1 MIRYKNKTKEV
12 KSALVQHGRRHGR
25 NYSDEKIASMTLYD
39 PKYHGRKV
47 IESID
52 WIEEAKYVDVLKT
65 ERKSILI
72 VGISPCSR
80 MFMFG
85 DTVFIHFCSKGFPYM
100 SFWSEAEK
108 ILKEPIP
115 LRKAMGK
122 EEERLL
128 FATFRY
134 PKHKADW
141 AETDDCIVIIPRTG
155 ISDGCMCVQYPQTR
169 GLTSLRAFPI
179 FCIGK
184 ADSVLSHPDF
194 QVLD

>member
-39 PKYHGRKV
+39 PKYHGREA
-47 IESID
+47 IESIK
-52 WIEEAKYVDVLKT
+52 EVKYIDVLKT
-65 ERKSILI
+65 EKKSILI
-72 VGISPCSR
+72 VEISPFSR

-85 DTVFIHFCSKGFPYM
+85 DTVFIHFCSKRFPYM
-100 SFWSEAEK
+100 SFWSEAERT
-108 ILKEPIP
+108 LKEPIP

-122 EEERLL
+122 EGESLL

-141 AETDDCIVIIPRTG
+141 AEENDCMVIIPRTG

-184 ADSVLSHPDF
+184 ADVVLSHPDF